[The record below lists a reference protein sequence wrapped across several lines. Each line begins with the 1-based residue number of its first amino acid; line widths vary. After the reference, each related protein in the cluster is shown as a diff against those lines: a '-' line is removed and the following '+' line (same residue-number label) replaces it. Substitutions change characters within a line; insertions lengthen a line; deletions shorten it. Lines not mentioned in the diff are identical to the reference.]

1 LKTDEALSDLP
12 AADRAILYAAS
23 ALDNSIAEA
32 LKEMDPQACFVAL
45 VMSAA
50 SLLADVPAD
59 EREAFIR
66 AALDAAGDW
75 N

>member
-1 LKTDEALSDLP
+1 MFSDLP
-12 AADRAILYAAS
+12 PEDRRILYAS
-23 ALDNSIAEA
+23 TALDRSIAEA

-45 VMSAA
+45 VVSAS

-59 EREAFIR
+59 EREAFLR